1 MSKKPNSS
9 FGLRASG
16 RIIDI
21 NLFIILHKPINH
33 WVHVRC
39 CLYSKTQCLIIMEIG
54 VNENKHYCIEILQA
68 KESFLKHP
76 IIYAIHI
83 LSFWLVIFFWFC
95 MNTLRIKNL
104 SKPGTTKLSANF
116 HQIKEVL
123 KRTYVSSLLFLKI
136 CCFCMSEKQF
146 R

>member
-83 LSFWLVIFFWFC
+83 LSFIDKLVIFFLVLYEYIEDQKF
-95 MNTLRIKNL
+95 IKTNNNQTFSEL
-104 SKPGTTKLSANF
+104 SSNKKNISPLLLL
-116 HQIKEVL
+116 HM
-123 KRTYVSSLLFLKI
+123 LFLCEWKAI
-136 CCFCMSEKQF
+136 
-146 R
+146 